1 MAGRRRRTCWRK
13 REAGSSGW
21 KKSENWAEHKNFAAI
36 SWLSRSRQNRA
47 IFVWCRRIGDFVV
60 NRINGPTSSG
70 WAIILLSAAALALG
84 GCGRKGGLDLPP
96 NASMPTAANA
106 NSNMAAAPIDTQTEA
121 MSKPSLFN
129 PTYGTD
135 APP

>member
-1 MAGRRRRTCWRK
+1 MAGRRRRTCWRQ
-13 REAGSSGW
+13 REAGASGW

-84 GCGRKGGLDLPP
+84 GGGRKGGLDLPP
-96 NASMPTAANA
+96 TASSALVPPADAGGG
-106 NSNMAAAPIDTQTEA
+106 EVR
-121 MSKPSLFN
+121 KPGGCN
-129 PTYGTD
+129 P
-135 APP
+135 AS